1 MMAVLTETPLAD
13 MSLWSLALETTVRHL
28 GTSRTSSQSLISKSE
43 MMLILEY
50 PSVVVSPAGAP
61 PPGT

>member
-1 MMAVLTETPLAD
+1 MMAVSTETPLVD
-13 MSLWSLALETTVRHL
+13 MFLWSLALETTVLHPEM
-28 GTSRTSSQSLISKSE
+28 SRTSSQSLISKCE

-50 PSVVVSPAGAP
+50 PSVVVYPAGAP